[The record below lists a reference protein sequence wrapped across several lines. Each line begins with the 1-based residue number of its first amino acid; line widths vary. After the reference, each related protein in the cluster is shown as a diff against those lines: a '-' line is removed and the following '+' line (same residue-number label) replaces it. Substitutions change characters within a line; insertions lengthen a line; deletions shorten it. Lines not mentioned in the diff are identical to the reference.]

1 MAVVFDS
8 LDHPPGDRVD
18 VARTVLQE
26 QSAPSTVS
34 FDDSPDVVAVME
46 AWDLGDAG
54 LFCASMTGNRLRR
67 TARDVRTGPAGTVGV
82 AVQTFGVGRFEQFG
96 HQRVVRA
103 GDIMIVDLDAP
114 YDFGWRGWGRSRCLH
129 VPAETLGLSH
139 EQIRSAAIHIDASPL
154 YPIVRRHIDDLCIGR
169 DAEVPAGAAR
179 SLGASSVTLVRSLLT
194 TTRARDEE
202 DEEGAAPD
210 PALLVRRV
218 DHFLASH
225 LIDPDLTVGAIAA
238 GVGVSEPDLLR
249 TTMEA
254 GVDLLRWIEAR
265 RLSLARAAL
274 ADSPTR
280 PDPAFAR
287 AHGFPDLGSFAAA
300 FSMSYGL
307 DPRDWWAL
315 RDEW

>member
-8 LDHPPGDRVD
+8 LDHAPGERVG

-67 TARDVRTGPAGTVGV
+67 TARDVQTGPAGTVGV

-96 HQRVVRA
+96 VQRVVRA
-103 GDIMIVDLDAP
+103 GDIMVVDLDAP

-129 VPAETLGLSH
+129 VQTETLGLSH
-139 EQIRSAAIHIDASPL
+139 EQIRSAAARIDASPL
-154 YPIVRRHIDDLCIGR
+154 NPMVRRHIDDLCVGR

-194 TTRARDEE
+194 TTTARDE
-202 DEEGAAPD
+202 ATPD
-210 PALLVRRV
+210 PARLVRRV

-225 LIDPDLTVGAIAA
+225 VTDPDLTVGAIAA
-238 GVGVSEPDLLR
+238 GVGVPEPDLLA
-249 TTMEA
+249 TTAEA
-254 GVDLLRWIEAR
+254 GVDLHRWIEAR
-265 RLSLARAAL
+265 RLSLARRAL
-274 ADSPTR
+274 ADSPTG

-287 AHGFPDLGSFAAA
+287 SHGFPDLGSFTAA
-300 FSMSYGL
+300 FLTSYGL